1 MFYFRCELNST
12 YWNGTADTY
21 AIQSDEHRSALMQ
34 YLKVDPEKSNNTD
47 PFTGICQY
55 KNQSE
60 GEMCDSYVY
69 SDVNLVRTVV
79 TDVCII

>member
-1 MFYFRCELNST
+1 
-12 YWNGTADTY
+12 
-21 AIQSDEHRSALMQ
+21 MQ